1 MDTPVIKEALV
12 RSILQE
18 LSPRFSKKPAEPK
31 ETKPAAASS
40 VKEVTMEQEMAA
52 RKLAE
57 SLNEFVRSIG
67 YSLQFIP
74 DREAGLVVIKVLDG
88 EGNVV
93 RQIPPEALQSLSSA
107 IGENIGVLI
116 NSKL

>member
-18 LSPRFSKKPAEPK
+18 LSPRVSKKPAELM
-31 ETKPAAASS
+31 ETKPAATSS
-40 VKEVTMEQEMAA
+40 VKEVTMELERAA
-52 RKLAE
+52 RKLADI
-57 SLNEFVRSIG
+57 LNEFVRSIG

-74 DREAGLVVIKVLDG
+74 DREAGLVVIKVLDE

-93 RQIPPEALQSLSSA
+93 RQIPPEAFQSLSSM
-107 IGENIGVLI
+107 IGESIGVLI